1 MLLYV
6 SGPYSGEGEVES
18 NIAQARKVA
27 IALWEKGHAV
37 IVPHLNTAHMEKD
50 CKATYDQFL
59 AGDLMMIARCDGM
72 VMAPD
77 WEFSKGAKIE
87 YEYAES
93 LKLPV
98 WEYPDLPDLHPSI
111 SDIAL
116 HQLFSDIAGQT
127 GRQPCGHPVACI
139 ISTGEGTHHCGWC
152 ASEHKW
158 DGLIRL
164 VQAWADAKAAHV
176 TAIGNNEPESITGL
190 LWITLV
196 RCNLDLY
203 NAITHRR

>member
-6 SGPYSGEGEVES
+6 SGPYTGEVES

-37 IVPHLNTAHMEKD
+37 ICPHLNTARMEQD
-50 CKATYDQFL
+50 CQATYDQFL

-72 VMAPD
+72 VMAPN
-77 WEFSKGAKIE
+77 WEFSKGSKIE

-98 WEYPDLPDLHPSI
+98 WEYPDLPPDPR
-111 SDIAL
+111 
-116 HQLFSDIAGQT
+116 QLFSKFADQVQL
-127 GRQPCGHPVACI
+127 QPCGHPVTCI
-139 ISTGEGTHHCGWC
+139 LSTDEGTHHCGWC

-158 DGLIRL
+158 DDLIRTA
-164 VQAWADAKAAHV
+164 QAWADAYAAHGV
-176 TAIGNNEPESITGL
+176 AIGNNEPGNVTGL
-190 LWITLV
+190 LWIALV

-203 NAITHRR
+203 NAVTA

>member
-6 SGPYSGEGEVES
+6 SGPYSGDVDR
-18 NIAQARKVA
+18 NIAQARQVA

-37 IVPHLNTAHMEKD
+37 IVPHLNTAHMDKD

-72 VMAPD
+72 VMVPE

-98 WEYPDLPDLHPSI
+98 WEYPDIPDLHPSI

-116 HQLFSDIAGQT
+116 HQLFSDIATQV
-127 GRQPCGHPVACI
+127 CGHPVACI
-139 ISTGEGTHHCGWC
+139 ISTDEGTHHCGWC

-158 DGLIRL
+158 DDLLRAAQI
-164 VQAWADAKAAHV
+164 WANANAAY
-176 TAIGNNEPESITGL
+176 AAASGNREPESVTGP
-190 LWITLV
+190 LWIALV

-203 NAITHRR
+203 NTVVR